1 MNKTKKTFTLFT
13 QRFILVL
20 AIYQIVRIGFY
31 FYNQSF
37 FPEINAEIFIGGLW
51 FDLSVLGYINILF
64 AILHLIPTRLQQ
76 NKVYQNIL
84 FYGFFVVNG
93 IFIGM
98 NFVDYEYF
106 RFRSEERRVGK
117 ECRS

>member
-84 FYGFFVVNG
+84 FYGFLDRKSTRLNSSHVRISYAVFCLKKKK
-93 IFIGM
+93 IKYI
-98 NFVDYEYF
+98 
-106 RFRSEERRVGK
+106 S
-117 ECRS
+117 